1 MKAWPALLLLAT
13 ALPAGAQQRSGFE
26 QLSPAL
32 QAMQRDDAQ
41 NPAMLWVQDGAQL
54 WARGPDKACASCHGD
69 ARQSM
74 VGVAARYPA
83 FDSRT
88 AGPLNLAQRVNQCR
102 SVHQRRPPWPA
113 ESAELL
119 GLTAFI
125 GLQSRGLPL
134 APPTD
139 ARLEPAR
146 ARGQVLFNARIGQL
160 HLSCAIC
167 HQANVGQRL
176 AGSLIPPGHVN
187 GYPLYRLEWQGLG
200 SLQRRLRNCMS
211 GVRAEPFAWDAQELL
226 DLELYL
232 ARRGAGLAME
242 TPAVRP

>member
-1 MKAWPALLLLAT
+1 MKAWPALLLIAT
-13 ALPAGAQQRSGFE
+13 ALPAWARSGFE

-54 WARGPDKACASCHGD
+54 WTRGPDKACASCHGD

-83 FDSRT
+83 FDTRSAR
-88 AGPLNLAQRVNQCR
+88 PLNLAQRVNQCR
-102 SVHQRRPPWPA
+102 SVHQGRPPWPA
-113 ESAELL
+113 ENAELL

-146 ARGQVLFNARIGQL
+146 ARGRVLFNARIGQL
-160 HLSCAIC
+160 NLSCAIC

-176 AGSLIPPGHVN
+176 AGSLIPPGHAN

-232 ARRGAGLAME
+232 AQRGAGLPIE